1 MAGGKQTPRQKMI
14 NLMYLVFIAMLALNM
29 SKEVLSAFG
38 SINEKLDRAN
48 TSYESKNTLALA
60 EISKKADEN
69 DEFKAAAATANA
81 ASQLSKTYNDYIALQ
96 KEMLLSE
103 VEDNTDYETMDTS
116 GYLDALYYE
125 GGKITEAGQEYLD
138 QMDTY
143 KNGMVALLGDTNPT
157 LTSQINVD
165 FSSADIIDGD
175 GVTKNY
181 ISYNY
186 VAFPLVSSLTKM
198 TQIQNDIKS
207 VENELLSTL
216 LSGNLKAL
224 AKMDNY
230 ETVMTTSKG
239 AYYTGSTFDGMLS
252 LGRVDASTKPARVE
266 LLVDGKE
273 IKANQFDY
281 DGGRV
286 VLKVGTGSVGDHKI
300 TGKLVYMQDGNEVE
314 VLVDKKFTTINKP
327 NNATIAA
334 DKMNVVYRGVSNPM
348 TITFAGIQDNKIRA
362 NAAGLTRVKGSAYAM
377 NPGGGREVTINVSGT
392 LPDGDPVRDSAT
404 FRIKDIPRP
413 TGTIRG
419 EDGDGGCV
427 RMQRQGLEKSSV
439 GAALQDFDFDL
450 KLNVT
455 GFSFKVSG
463 QPTIKVN
470 GRKLNSQASGALK
483 RAKRGETLQIFD
495 ITANI
500 AGNSSYKLKKIS
512 PICIELT
519 N

>member
-207 VENELLSTL
+207 VENELFSTL

-273 IKANQFDY
+273 IKANQFEY

-500 AGNSSYKLKKIS
+500 AGNSGYKLKKIS